1 MKKINLYILKY
12 KNIISFFLLVFFL
25 ISLYD
30 LYFVKYGRVF
40 DLVGIFFFFLYV
52 LIYQQFPNKISYNEF
67 FIFLG
72 ILFLFFFLPLQLKN
86 FLTHGV
92 VFVGFVIFI
101 IARRLNTDILR
112 ICLENLIIILIIF
125 QVVDYISHK
134 LFDIALFA
142 FDESIITKNLR
153 GYYTNYFRPAGFFT
167 ETNAFA
173 SLLVLL
179 YLSQIK
185 ENQLPSLKLSTII
198 ILSLFLSNSMFGA
211 GMGFIILFI
220 ALFKSQIPLF
230 LKIFILIFLII
241 LFFIFSSD
249 VLIYRFEN
257 FMQEGSLHVRLNLTN
272 YHKFNYLSLIFPSG
286 FHHLDENLMSNKD
299 QLFGLNGFSFIFDG
313 LGLFAIFFYF
323 LLFKKLKFIPFIFF
337 LFINI
342 TYHIYL
348 NFLFYFVMAVLL
360 PKNSYKNLTSIKK
373 HDN

>member
-1 MKKINLYILKY
+1 MKKINLNILKY

-112 ICLENLIIILIIF
+112 ICLKNLIIILIIF

-185 ENQLPSLKLSTII
+185 ENQLPSLKLSAII

-211 GMGFIILFI
+211 GMGFIILLI
-220 ALFKSQIPLF
+220 TLFKSQIAF
-230 LKIFILIFLII
+230 LSKIFIVAFFII
-241 LFFIFSSD
+241 LFFIFSTD

-257 FMQEGSLHVRLNLTN
+257 FMQEGSLHARLNLTN
-272 YHKFNYLSLIFPSG
+272 YDKFNYLSLVFPGG
-286 FHHLDENLMSNKD
+286 FHNLDKNLMFNKD
-299 QLFGLNGFSFIFDG
+299 QLFGVNGFSFIFDG

-323 LLFKKLKFIPFIFF
+323 LLFKKLKFIPFILF
-337 LFINI
+337 LFLNI

-348 NFLFYFVMAVLL
+348 NFLFYFVMAILL
-360 PKNSYKNLTSIKK
+360 PKNSYENLTTIKK
-373 HDN
+373 YDN

>member
-1 MKKINLYILKY
+1 MKKINSYILKY

-52 LIYQQFPNKISYNEF
+52 LIYQQFPNKISNNEF
-67 FIFLG
+67 FIILG

-112 ICLENLIIILIIF
+112 ICLKNLIIILIIF

-185 ENQLPSLKLSTII
+185 GNQLPSLKLNVII
-198 ILSLFLSNSMFGA
+198 ILSLFLSNSMFAA

-220 ALFKSQIPLF
+220 ALFKSQIHLF
-230 LKIFILIFLII
+230 LKIFILTFLII
-241 LFFIFSSD
+241 LFFIFSTD

-272 YHKFNYLSLIFPSG
+272 YHKFDYLSLIFPSG

-299 QLFGLNGFSFIFDG
+299 QLFGINGFSFIFDG

-323 LLFKKLKFIPFIFF
+323 FMFKKLKFIPSLLF
-337 LFINI
+337 LLLNI

-348 NFLFYFVMAVLL
+348 HFLFYFVMAVLL
-360 PKNSYKNLTSIKK
+360 PKNSYKNLTAIKK
-373 HDN
+373 HDD

>member
-1 MKKINLYILKY
+1 MKKINLYISKY
-12 KNIISFFLLVFFL
+12 KNIIFFFLLVFFL

-52 LIYQQFPNKISYNEF
+52 LIYQQFPNKISNNEF
-67 FIFLG
+67 FIILG

-92 VFVGFVIFI
+92 VFIGFVIFI

-112 ICLENLIIILIIF
+112 ICLKNLIIILIIF

-185 ENQLPSLKLSTII
+185 GNQLPSLKLSVII
-198 ILSLFLSNSMFGA
+198 ILSLFLSNSMFAA

-220 ALFKSQIPLF
+220 TLFKSQIHLF
-230 LKIFILIFLII
+230 LKIFILTFLII
-241 LFFIFSSD
+241 LFFIFSTD

-272 YHKFNYLSLIFPSG
+272 YHKFDYLSLIFPSG
-286 FHHLDENLMSNKD
+286 FHHLDESLMSNKD
-299 QLFGLNGFSFIFDG
+299 QLFGINGFSFIFDG

-323 LLFKKLKFIPFIFF
+323 FMFKKLKFIPSLLF
-337 LFINI
+337 LLLNI

-348 NFLFYFVMAVLL
+348 HFLFYFVMAVLL
-360 PKNSYKNLTSIKK
+360 PKNSYKNLTAIKK
-373 HDN
+373 HDD